1 MNGKQLK
8 NSILQWAIQGKLVP
22 QDPND
27 EPASVLLEK
36 IRQEKERLIKEKKI
50 KRDKN
55 ASIIYRGEDNS
66 YYEKFAD
73 GKVVCIDDEIPF
85 EIPSGWEWCRIR
97 DISQSYIGLTYKPT
111 DVTQT
116 GTIVLRSSNI
126 QEGQLDLNDIVRVST
141 PIPDKLWVEENDIVI
156 CARNGSKK
164 LVGKSAI
171 VDSLKEPMTFG
182 AFMAICK
189 TPIFRYVYNF
199 LQSELFYAQLRGV
212 SGTTTI
218 NQLTQNNFNN
228 FLIPIPPF
236 GEQQR
241 IDERLQIIIPFVN
254 KYSESQEKL
263 DVLNNSLYNSFRK
276 SILQEA
282 IQGRLVP
289 QDDSD
294 EPSSVLLQ
302 RIRKE
307 KLRLVKEG
315 KLKKKDVVDSVIF
328 NGDDNKYYEN
338 DGKNVVCIDDEIP
351 FEIPSSWQWVRLEH
365 ICSYIQRG
373 KSPKYSPI
381 KQYPVVAQKCN
392 QWTGFTIEKAQFID
406 PTTIE
411 SYTQERF
418 LEDGD
423 LMWNSTGLGTLG
435 RMAIY
440 WEKLNPYKVAVAD
453 SHVTVIRPLKSFVI
467 PQYLYSYFSSYT
479 VQSVIEDKAD
489 GSTKQKELA
498 TNTVKRYLVPFPPLA
513 EQMRIVEKIKEVT
526 SIMRG

>member
-199 LQSELFYAQLRGV
+199 LQSELFYAQLREV

-263 DVLNNSLYNSFRK
+263 DVLNNSLSNSFRK

-302 RIRKE
+302 RIREE

-328 NGDDNKYYEN
+328 KGDDNKYYEN
-338 DGKNVVCIDDEIP
+338 IGNNLVDITDDIP
-351 FEIPSSWQWVRLEH
+351 FEIPNNWVWTRIGYLFAHNNGKQLNKGNTAGTLMEYITTSNLYWDGFRLDHLKMMPFEESEIERCQAIKGDLLVCEGGDVGRSCIWDYDFPIMLQNH
-365 ICSYIQRG
+365 IHKLRPYIDVCTKFFYYIFYFYNVTGVIGGKGIGIQGFSAKALHNTLVSLPPLQEQQR
-373 KSPKYSPI
+373 I
-381 KQYPVVAQKCN
+381 VAQ
-392 QWTGFTIEKAQFID
+392 IEKLF
-406 PTTIE
+406 
-411 SYTQERF
+411 
-418 LEDGD
+418 
-423 LMWNSTGLGTLG
+423 
-435 RMAIY
+435 
-440 WEKLNPYKVAVAD
+440 
-453 SHVTVIRPLKSFVI
+453 
-467 PQYLYSYFSSYT
+467 
-479 VQSVIEDKAD
+479 
-489 GSTKQKELA
+489 
-498 TNTVKRYLVPFPPLA
+498 
-513 EQMRIVEKIKEVT
+513 EQLI
-526 SIMRG
+526 

>member
-1 MNGKQLK
+1 MTGKQLK

-156 CARNGSKK
+156 CARNGSKR

-328 NGDDNKYYEN
+328 KGDDNKYYEN
-338 DGKNVVCIDDEIP
+338 IGNNLVDITDDIP
-351 FEIPSSWQWVRLEH
+351 FEIPNNWVWTRIGYLFAHNNGKQLNKGNTAGTLMEYITTSNLYWDGFRLDHLKMMPFEESEIERCQAIKGDLLVCEGGDVGRSCIWDYDFPIMLQNH
-365 ICSYIQRG
+365 IHKLRPYIDVCTKFFYYIFYFYNVTGVIGGKGIGIQGFSAKALHNTLVPLPPLQEQQR
-373 KSPKYSPI
+373 I
-381 KQYPVVAQKCN
+381 VAQ
-392 QWTGFTIEKAQFID
+392 IEKLF
-406 PTTIE
+406 
-411 SYTQERF
+411 
-418 LEDGD
+418 
-423 LMWNSTGLGTLG
+423 
-435 RMAIY
+435 
-440 WEKLNPYKVAVAD
+440 
-453 SHVTVIRPLKSFVI
+453 
-467 PQYLYSYFSSYT
+467 
-479 VQSVIEDKAD
+479 
-489 GSTKQKELA
+489 
-498 TNTVKRYLVPFPPLA
+498 
-513 EQMRIVEKIKEVT
+513 EQLI
-526 SIMRG
+526 